1 MPANLTPSYLKAEE
15 EYRRAQT
22 LEEELK
28 WLQVMLQEMPKHK
41 GTDHLQAMIK
51 AKIAKVKR
59 EIEGEKKGGPKKGR
73 GIRIPRQGAGTA
85 IILGGPNA
93 GKSQLL
99 ASLTRAQPEIAPYP
113 FTTKVPMPGMM
124 PWEDVFVQLIDTP
137 PITAEYIDPNTVGL
151 IRSADLALLMVDLGA
166 DEGIEQC
173 QEALDRLNNSSSKT
187 RLATTQYLDQE
198 DLGISYTRTFVVPNK
213 MDMPDAQERLELLHE
228 LLPLDFPEY
237 VISAKEKMGLDR
249 LAEAIFKALD
259 VVRVYTKLPSA
270 KEPDRDRPFTLRRG
284 QTVLELAEMI
294 HNEYVQKFKFAR
306 IWGSGVYP
314 GTPVKG
320 DYVLQDKD
328 VVEIHV

>member
-1 MPANLTPSYLKAEE
+1 MPANLTPAYLKAEQ

-59 EIEGEKKGGPKKGR
+59 EIQEEKKGKGKKSR

-137 PITAEYIDPNTVGL
+137 PITAEYIDPNTIGL
-151 IRSADLALLMVDLGA
+151 IRSADLALLVVDLGC

-173 QEALDRLNNSSSKT
+173 QEVLDRLNNPNSKT
-187 RLATTQYLDQE
+187 RLATTQYLDEQ
-198 DLGISYTRTFVVPNK
+198 DLGISYTRTFLVPNK
-213 MDMPDAQERLELLHE
+213 IDLPDAQERLQLLHE
-228 LLPLDFPEY
+228 LVPMDFPEY
-237 VISAKEKMGLDR
+237 VISAKERIGLDR

-270 KEPDRDRPFTLRRG
+270 KEPDLDRPFTLRRG
-284 QTVLELAEMI
+284 QTVLDLAEMI
-294 HNEYVQKFKFAR
+294 HNDYVQKFKFAR
-306 IWGSGVYP
+306 VWGTSVYP
-314 GTPVKG
+314 GTQVKG

-328 VVEIHV
+328 IVEIHI